1 MPSRSKSKRRIVSKK
16 YASSSR
22 HKASKRRLRHS
33 THSKLRFSRSVRKT
47 SLEDRCYVILGKGFK
62 SIRIKGNS
70 TKKEAMEKLKN
81 MGFSPSSYNLNPITN
96 PNCKKTYKIKT
107 IID

>member
-16 YASSSR
+16 HASSSK

-33 THSKLRFSRSVRKT
+33 IHSARKT

-70 TKKEAMEKLKN
+70 SKKEAMEKLKN